1 MNFRQ
6 LALNNVK
13 GNWRNYKAFLISSC
27 LSIVVFFMYASFIY
41 HPDVVSG
48 NISMK
53 TMVTKGLESM
63 NYIVVI
69 FSALFILYANSTFLR
84 ARKKEFGL
92 LTLIGGTKSQLGR
105 MIILEQMMLGSIA
118 IVVGIGIGML
128 CSKLFFQALSVLLK
142 IDKTLPLVWN
152 GKAVLITAGIYF
164 ILFLILSLFSVWTV
178 GRLQIIDLLREA
190 RKQKVEPFAFT
201 WLCVVGIGCI
211 IAAYVLC
218 FQVTIM
224 NFMMYFLPIVGLTI
238 GGTYLLFTQGSTVI
252 LKALQKRKQSFYTYP
267 NMFVLS
273 NLIYK
278 MKDNARFLFVISI
291 ITAVVS
297 SAVGTLYVY
306 YENMSAKT
314 VDITPHAISYEEK
327 GVNTHNII
335 NEDTVQEIVKK
346 HGFEDAR
353 ELNFVKIPAT
363 QKVTFFN
370 SEHEVPTAIISEKVY
385 NAEVRKQKREEIS
398 EVHNAPGSATMIMSD
413 MTNDLVKID
422 RTKPYEVT
430 MNGQKQFVQLNEPTS
445 YSVFNDDNYL
455 IVNDQDFEKYAKLVP
470 DEEKTKY
477 YGYYIEDWKSTE
489 ELVLDLKKEIA
500 PEKQGELKSSV
511 LAYKNIREAGAIT
524 MFIGFFVAV
533 LFFFFACS
541 MTYFKWFND
550 KEQDRIQFKSLKR
563 IGMTDKEIRKIAIRQ
578 MGVIFF
584 IPILIGAI
592 HSGFALHTLGK
603 MLYIDLWKSGAIVI
617 GAYILASAIYFM
629 IAQRGY
635 LKHVKS

>member
-1 MNFRQ
+1 
-6 LALNNVK
+6 
-13 GNWRNYKAFLISSC
+13 
-27 LSIVVFFMYASFIY
+27 MYASFIY
-41 HPDVVSG
+41 HPDVVGG
-48 NISMK
+48 NISMRE
-53 TMVTKGLESM
+53 MISKGLESM

-105 MIILEQMMLGSIA
+105 MIILEQLMLGSIA
-118 IVVGIGIGML
+118 IVVGIGLGML
-128 CSKLFFQALSVLLK
+128 CSKLFFQALSVILK

-152 GKAVLITAGIYF
+152 SKAVLITAGVYF

-211 IAAYVLC
+211 IVAYVLS
-218 FQVTIM
+218 FQVTFM
-224 NFMMYFLPIVGLTI
+224 NFIILFLPIVGLTI
-238 GGTYLLFTQGSTVI
+238 GGTYLLFTQGSTVV
-252 LKALQKRKQSFYTYP
+252 LKALQKRKKSFYTYP

-297 SAVGTLYVY
+297 SAVGTLYVFF
-306 YENMSAKT
+306 EDMSYKAVT
-314 VDITPHAISYEEK
+314 STPHAISYEEK
-327 GVNTHNII
+327 GIHTHNVIKEGKTKELI
-335 NEDTVQEIVKK
+335 KK
-346 HGFEDAR
+346 HGFEEAR
-353 ELNFVKIPAT
+353 EVTYVKLPGT
-363 QKVTFFN
+363 QKITMFN
-370 SEHEVPTAIISEKVY
+370 SEHEMPMAIVSEKEY
-385 NAEVRKQKREEIS
+385 NAEVRKQKREQVR
-398 EVHNAPGSATMIMSD
+398 EVHNAPGSATMVITD
-413 MTNDLVKID
+413 MANDMMKID
-422 RTKPYEVT
+422 RTKPHEIKI
-430 MNGQKQFVQLNEPTS
+430 NGQTQSVQLNKPTS
-445 YSVFNDDNYL
+445 FSVFNDSEYL
-455 IVNDQDFEKYAKLVP
+455 IVNDQDFETYAKLVP

-489 ELVLDLKKEIA
+489 DLVLDLKKEIV
-500 PEKQGELKSSV
+500 PDKQGELNNSV
-511 LAYKNIREAGAIT
+511 LVYKNIRESGAIT

-584 IPILIGAI
+584 IPIVIGAI

-603 MLYIDLWKSGAIVI
+603 MLYLDLWKSGAIVI
-617 GAYILASAIYFM
+617 GSYIVASAIYFI

>member
-48 NISMK
+48 NISMRE
-53 TMVTKGLESM
+53 MISKGLESM

-105 MIILEQMMLGSIA
+105 MIILEQLMLGSIA
-118 IVVGIGIGML
+118 IVVGIGLGML
-128 CSKLFFQALSVLLK
+128 CSKLFFQALSVILK

-152 GKAVLITAGIYF
+152 SKAVLITAGVYL

-211 IAAYVLC
+211 IVAYVLS
-218 FQVTIM
+218 FQVTFM
-224 NFMMYFLPIVGLTI
+224 NFVILFLPIVGLTI
-238 GGTYLLFTQGSTVI
+238 GGTYLLFTQGSTVV
-252 LKALQKRKQSFYTYP
+252 LKALQKRKKSFYTYP
-267 NMFVLS
+267 NMFVFS

-297 SAVGTLYVY
+297 SAVGTLYVFF
-306 YENMSAKT
+306 EDMSYKAVT
-314 VDITPHAISYEEK
+314 STPHAISYEEK
-327 GVNTHNII
+327 GIHKHNVIKEGKTKELI
-335 NEDTVQEIVKK
+335 KK
-346 HGFEDAR
+346 HGFEEAR
-353 ELNFVKIPAT
+353 EVTYVKLPGT
-363 QKVTFFN
+363 QKITMFN
-370 SEHEVPTAIISEKVY
+370 SEHEMPMAIVSEKEY
-385 NAEVRKQKREEIS
+385 NAEVRKQKREQVR
-398 EVHNAPGSATMIMSD
+398 EVHNAPGSATMVIMD
-413 MTNDLVKID
+413 MANDMMKID
-422 RTKPYEVT
+422 RTKPYEIKI
-430 MNGQKQFVQLNEPTS
+430 NGQKQSVQLNEPTS
-445 YSVFNDDNYL
+445 FSVFNDSEYL

-489 ELVLDLKKEIA
+489 DLVLDLKKEIA
-500 PEKQGELKSSV
+500 PDKQEELNNSV
-511 LAYKNIREAGAIT
+511 LAYKNIRESGAIT

-617 GAYILASAIYFM
+617 GTYVIASAIYFM

-635 LKHVKS
+635 LKHVQS

>member
-48 NISMK
+48 NISMRK
-53 TMVTKGLESM
+53 MITKGLESM

-105 MIILEQMMLGSIA
+105 MIILEQLMLGSIA
-118 IVVGIGIGML
+118 IVIGIGLGML
-128 CSKLFFQALSVLLK
+128 CSKLFFQALSVILK

-152 GKAVLITAGIYF
+152 SKAVLITAGVYF

-211 IAAYVLC
+211 IVAYVLS
-218 FQVTIM
+218 FQVTFM
-224 NFMMYFLPIVGLTI
+224 NFIILFLPIVGLTI
-238 GGTYLLFTQGSTVI
+238 GGTYLLFTQGSTVV
-252 LKALQKRKQSFYTYP
+252 LKALQKQKKSFYTYP

-297 SAVGTLYVY
+297 SAVGTLYVFF
-306 YENMSAKT
+306 EDMSYKAAT
-314 VDITPHAISYEEK
+314 STPHAISYEEK
-327 GVNTHNII
+327 GIHTHNVIKEGKAKELI
-335 NEDTVQEIVKK
+335 KK
-346 HGFEDAR
+346 HGFEEAR
-353 ELNFVKIPAT
+353 EVTYVKLPGT
-363 QKVTFFN
+363 QKITMFN
-370 SEHEVPTAIISEKVY
+370 SEHEMPMAIVSEKEY
-385 NAEVRKQKREEIS
+385 NAEVRKQKREQVR
-398 EVHNAPGSATMIMSD
+398 EVHNAPGSATMVITD
-413 MTNDLVKID
+413 MANDMMKID
-422 RTKPYEVT
+422 RSKPHEIKI
-430 MNGQKQFVQLNEPTS
+430 NGQKQSVQLNDPTS
-445 YSVFNDDNYL
+445 FSVFNDSEYL

-489 ELVLDLKKEIA
+489 DLVLDLKKEIA
-500 PEKQGELKSSV
+500 PDKQGELNNSV
-511 LAYKNIREAGAIT
+511 LAYKNIRESGAIT

-584 IPILIGAI
+584 IPILIGSI
-592 HSGFALHTLGK
+592 HSGVALHTLGK
-603 MLYIDLWKSGAIVI
+603 MLYIDLWKSGALVI

>member
-48 NISMK
+48 NISMRD
-53 TMVTKGLESM
+53 MISKGLESM

-105 MIILEQMMLGSIA
+105 MIILEQLMLGSIA
-118 IVVGIGIGML
+118 IVVGIGLGML
-128 CSKLFFQALSVLLK
+128 CSKLFFQALSVILK

-152 GKAVLITAGIYF
+152 SKAVLITAGVYF

-201 WLCVVGIGCI
+201 WLCVAGIGCI
-211 IAAYVLC
+211 IVAYVLS
-218 FQVTIM
+218 FQVTFM
-224 NFMMYFLPIVGLTI
+224 NFIILFLPIVGLTI
-238 GGTYLLFTQGSTVI
+238 GGTYLLFTQGSTVV
-252 LKALQKRKQSFYTYP
+252 LKALQKRKKSFYTYP

-297 SAVGTLYVY
+297 SAVGTLYVFF
-306 YENMSAKT
+306 EDMSYKAVT
-314 VDITPHAISYEEK
+314 STPHAISYEEK
-327 GVNTHNII
+327 GIHTHNVIKEGKTKELI
-335 NEDTVQEIVKK
+335 KK
-346 HGFEDAR
+346 HGFENAR
-353 ELNFVKIPAT
+353 EVTYVKLPGT
-363 QKVTFFN
+363 QKITMFN
-370 SEHEVPTAIISEKVY
+370 SEHEVPMAIVSEKEY
-385 NAEVRKQKREEIS
+385 NAEVRKQKREQVR
-398 EVHNAPGSATMIMSD
+398 EVHNAPGSATMVIMD
-413 MTNDLVKID
+413 MVNDMMKID
-422 RTKPYEVT
+422 LAKPYEFKI
-430 MNGQKQFVQLNEPTS
+430 NGQTQSVQLNKPTS
-445 YSVFNDDNYL
+445 FSVFNDSEYL

-489 ELVLDLKKEIA
+489 DLVLDLKKEIA
-500 PEKQGELKSSV
+500 PDKQAELNNSV
-511 LAYKNIREAGAIT
+511 LTYKNIRESGAIT

-563 IGMTDKEIRKIAIRQ
+563 IGMTDKEVRKIAIRQ

-617 GAYILASAIYFM
+617 GAYIVASAIYFM

-635 LKHVKS
+635 LKHVQS

>member
-41 HPDVVSG
+41 HPDVVGG
-48 NISMK
+48 NISMRK
-53 TMVTKGLESM
+53 MISKGLESM

-105 MIILEQMMLGSIA
+105 MIILEQLMLGSIA
-118 IVVGIGIGML
+118 IVVGIGLGML
-128 CSKLFFQALSVLLK
+128 CSKLFFQALSVILK

-152 GKAVLITAGIYF
+152 SKAVLITAGVYF
-164 ILFLILSLFSVWTV
+164 ILFLILSFFSVWTV
-178 GRLQIIDLLREA
+178 GRLQIIDLLRGA

-211 IAAYVLC
+211 IVSYVLS
-218 FQVTIM
+218 FQVTFM
-224 NFMMYFLPIVGLTI
+224 NFIILFLPIVGLTI
-238 GGTYLLFTQGSTVI
+238 GGTYLLFTQGSTVV
-252 LKALQKRKQSFYTYP
+252 LKALQKRKKSFYTYP

-297 SAVGTLYVY
+297 SAVGTLYVFF
-306 YENMSAKT
+306 EDMSYKT
-314 VDITPHAISYEEK
+314 VTSTPHAISYEEK
-327 GVNTHNII
+327 GIHTHNVIKEGKTKELI
-335 NEDTVQEIVKK
+335 KK
-346 HGFEDAR
+346 HGFEEAR
-353 ELNFVKIPAT
+353 EVTYVKLPGT
-363 QKVTFFN
+363 QKITMFN
-370 SEHEVPTAIISEKVY
+370 SEHEMPMAIVSEKEY
-385 NAEVRKQKREEIS
+385 NAEVRKQKREQVR
-398 EVHNAPGSATMIMSD
+398 EVHNAPGSATMVIMD
-413 MTNDLVKID
+413 MANDMMKID
-422 RTKPYEVT
+422 RTKPYEIKI
-430 MNGQKQFVQLNEPTS
+430 NGQTQSVQLNEPTS
-445 YSVFNDDNYL
+445 FSVFNDSEYL
-455 IVNDQDFEKYAKLVP
+455 IVNEQDFEKYAKLVP

-489 ELVLDLKKEIA
+489 DLVLDLKKEVA
-500 PEKQGELKSSV
+500 PDKQEELNNSV
-511 LAYKNIREAGAIT
+511 FAYKNIRESGAIT

-563 IGMTDKEIRKIAIRQ
+563 IGMTDKEIRKIALRQ

-617 GAYILASAIYFM
+617 GTYFVASAIYFM

-635 LKHVKS
+635 LKHVQS

>member
-27 LSIVVFFMYASFIY
+27 LSILVFFMYASFIY
-41 HPDVVSG
+41 HPDVVGG

-63 NYIVVI
+63 NYIIVI

-92 LTLIGGTKSQLGR
+92 LTLIGGTKAQLGR
-105 MIILEQMMLGSIA
+105 MLILEQMILGVIA
-118 IVVGIGIGML
+118 IVVGIALGML
-128 CSKLFFQALSVLLK
+128 CSKLFFQALSVLLG

-152 GKAVLITAGIYF
+152 GKAVLITASVYF
-164 ILFLILSLFSVWTV
+164 VLFFILSLFGLWAV

-201 WLCVVGIGCI
+201 WLCVVGILCI
-211 IAAYVLC
+211 IVAYVLC
-218 FQVTIM
+218 FQVTLM
-224 NFMMYFLPIVGLTI
+224 NFIMLFLPIVGLTI
-238 GGTYLLFTQGSTVI
+238 GGTYLLFTQGSTVV
-252 LKALQKRKQSFYTYP
+252 LKVLQKRKKSFYTYP

-297 SAVGTLYVY
+297 SAVGTLYVFF
-306 YENMSAKT
+306 EDMSYKT
-314 VDITPHAISYEEK
+314 VASTPHAISYEEK

-335 NEDTVQEIVKK
+335 SEEKMQELLKN

-353 ELNFVKIPAT
+353 KVTYVKLPAT
-363 QKVTFFN
+363 QKIERLN
-370 SEHEVPTAIISEKVY
+370 GNHEMPLGIISEKEY
-385 NAEVRKQKREEIS
+385 NAEAHKQKKE
-398 EVHNAPGSATMIMSD
+398 EVHNAPGSATMVLID
-413 MTNDLVKID
+413 MMNDFVKLD
-422 RTKPYEVT
+422 RTKPFEFT
-430 MNGQKQFVQLNEPTS
+430 LNGQKQSIKLNDS
-445 YSVFNDDNYL
+445 ISQSVFNDEGYL
-455 IVNDQDFEKYAKLVP
+455 IVNDQDFVKYAKVVS

-477 YGYYIEDWKSTE
+477 YGYYIEDWKGTE
-489 ELVLDLKKEIA
+489 NLVVDLKKEIA
-500 PEKQGELKSSV
+500 QEQQQNFHNSV
-511 LAYKNIREAGAIT
+511 LTYKAIKEQGAIT

-563 IGMTDKEIRKIAIRQ
+563 IGMTDKEIHKIAIRQ

-584 IPILIGAI
+584 IPILIGTL

-603 MLYIDLWKSGAIVI
+603 MLYLDLWKSGAIVI
-617 GAYILASAIYFM
+617 GAYIIASAIYFM

>member
-48 NISMK
+48 NISMRD
-53 TMVTKGLESM
+53 MISKGLESM

-105 MIILEQMMLGSIA
+105 MIILEQLMLGSIA
-118 IVVGIGIGML
+118 IIVGIGLGML
-128 CSKLFFQALSVLLK
+128 CSKLFFQALSVILK

-152 GKAVLITAGIYF
+152 GKAVLITAGVYF

-201 WLCVVGIGCI
+201 WLCVAGIGCI
-211 IAAYVLC
+211 IVAYVLS
-218 FQVTIM
+218 FQVTFM
-224 NFMMYFLPIVGLTI
+224 NFIMLFLPIVGLTI
-238 GGTYLLFTQGSTVI
+238 GGTYLLFTQGSTVV
-252 LKALQKRKQSFYTYP
+252 LKALQKRKKSFYTYP

-297 SAVGTLYVY
+297 SAVGTLYVFF
-306 YENMSAKT
+306 EDMSYKAAT
-314 VDITPHAISYEEK
+314 STPHAISYEEK
-327 GVNTHNII
+327 GIHTHNVIKEGKTKELI
-335 NEDTVQEIVKK
+335 KK
-346 HGFEDAR
+346 HGFEEAR
-353 ELNFVKIPAT
+353 EVTYVKLPGT
-363 QKVTFFN
+363 QKITMFN
-370 SEHEVPTAIISEKVY
+370 SEHEVPMAIVSEKEY
-385 NAEVRKQKREEIS
+385 NVEVRKQKREQVR
-398 EVHNAPGSATMIMSD
+398 EVHNEPGSATMVIMD
-413 MTNDLVKID
+413 MANDMMKID
-422 RTKPYEVT
+422 RTKPYEIKI
-430 MNGQKQFVQLNEPTS
+430 NGQKQSVQLNEPTS
-445 YSVFNDDNYL
+445 FSVFNDSEYL
-455 IVNDQDFEKYAKLVP
+455 IVNDQDFEKYARLVP

-489 ELVLDLKKEIA
+489 DLVLDLKKEIA
-500 PEKQGELKSSV
+500 PDKQEELHNSV
-511 LAYKNIREAGAIT
+511 LAYKNIRESGAIT

-584 IPILIGAI
+584 IPIVIGAI

-603 MLYIDLWKSGAIVI
+603 MLYMDLWKSGAIVI
-617 GAYILASAIYFM
+617 GTYVIASAIYFM

-635 LKHVKS
+635 LKHVQS

>member
-13 GNWRNYKAFLISSC
+13 GNLRNYKAFLISSC

-48 NISMK
+48 NISMRE
-53 TMVTKGLESM
+53 MISKGLESM

-105 MIILEQMMLGSIA
+105 MIILEQLMLGSIA
-118 IVVGIGIGML
+118 IVVGIGLGML
-128 CSKLFFQALSVLLK
+128 CSKLFFQALSVILK

-152 GKAVLITAGIYF
+152 SKAILITAGVYF

-201 WLCVVGIGCI
+201 SLCVVGIGCI
-211 IAAYVLC
+211 IVAYVLS
-218 FQVTIM
+218 FQVTFM
-224 NFMMYFLPIVGLTI
+224 NFIILFLPIVGLTI
-238 GGTYLLFTQGSTVI
+238 GGTYLLFTQGSTVV
-252 LKALQKRKQSFYTYP
+252 LKALQKRKRSFYTYP

-297 SAVGTLYVY
+297 SAVGTLYVFF
-306 YENMSAKT
+306 EDMSYKAVT
-314 VDITPHAISYEEK
+314 STPHAISYEEK
-327 GVNTHNII
+327 GIHTHNVIKEGKTKELI
-335 NEDTVQEIVKK
+335 KK

-353 ELNFVKIPAT
+353 EVTYIKLPGSQKIT
-363 QKVTFFN
+363 MFN
-370 SEHEVPTAIISEKVY
+370 GEHEVPMAIVSEKEY
-385 NAEVRKQKREEIS
+385 NAEVRKQKREQVR
-398 EVHNAPGSATMIMSD
+398 EVYNAPGSATMVIMD
-413 MTNDLVKID
+413 MAKDMMKVDLS
-422 RTKPYEVT
+422 KPYEFKI
-430 MNGQKQFVQLNEPTS
+430 NGQMQSVQLNEPTPF
-445 YSVFNDDNYL
+445 SVFNDSEYL

-489 ELVLDLKKEIA
+489 DLVLDLKKEVA
-500 PEKQGELKSSV
+500 SDKQEELNNSV
-511 LAYKNIREAGAIT
+511 LAYKDIRESGAIT

-617 GAYILASAIYFM
+617 GAYIVASAIYFM

-635 LKHVKS
+635 LKHVQS

>member
-48 NISMK
+48 NISMRG
-53 TMVTKGLESM
+53 MISKGLESM

-105 MIILEQMMLGSIA
+105 MIILEQLMLGSIA
-118 IVVGIGIGML
+118 IVVGIGLGML
-128 CSKLFFQALSVLLK
+128 CSKLFFQALSVILK

-152 GKAVLITAGIYF
+152 SKAILITAGIYF

-201 WLCVVGIGCI
+201 SLCVVGIGCI
-211 IAAYVLC
+211 IVAYVLS
-218 FQVTIM
+218 FQVTFM
-224 NFMMYFLPIVGLTI
+224 NFIILFLPIVGLTI
-238 GGTYLLFTQGSTVI
+238 GGTYLLFTQGSTVV
-252 LKALQKRKQSFYTYP
+252 LKALQKRKRSFYTYP

-297 SAVGTLYVY
+297 SAVGTLYVFF
-306 YENMSAKT
+306 EDMSYKAVT
-314 VDITPHAISYEEK
+314 STPHAISYEEK
-327 GVNTHNII
+327 GINTHNVIKEGKAKELI
-335 NEDTVQEIVKK
+335 KK
-346 HGFEDAR
+346 HGFEEAR
-353 ELNFVKIPAT
+353 EVMYVKLPGT
-363 QKVTFFN
+363 QKITMFN
-370 SEHEVPTAIISEKVY
+370 SEHEVPMAIVSEKEY
-385 NAEVRKQKREEIS
+385 NAEVRKQKREQVR
-398 EVHNAPGSATMIMSD
+398 EVHNAPGSATMVIMD
-413 MTNDLVKID
+413 MANDMMKID
-422 RTKPYEVT
+422 RTKPYEIKI
-430 MNGQKQFVQLNEPTS
+430 NGQTQSVQLNEPTPF
-445 YSVFNDDNYL
+445 SVFNDSEYL

-489 ELVLDLKKEIA
+489 DLVLDLKKEVA
-500 PEKQGELKSSV
+500 PDKQEELNNSV
-511 LAYKNIREAGAIT
+511 LAYKDIRESGAIT

-550 KEQDRIQFKSLKR
+550 KEQDRIQSKSLKR

-617 GAYILASAIYFM
+617 GAYIVASAIYFM

-635 LKHVKS
+635 LKHVQS

>member
-48 NISMK
+48 NISMRE
-53 TMVTKGLESM
+53 MISKGLESM

-105 MIILEQMMLGSIA
+105 MIILEQLMLGSIA
-118 IVVGIGIGML
+118 IVVGIGLGML
-128 CSKLFFQALSVLLK
+128 CSKLFFQALSVILK

-152 GKAVLITAGIYF
+152 SKAILITAGVYF

-201 WLCVVGIGCI
+201 SLCVVGIGCI
-211 IAAYVLC
+211 IVAYVLS
-218 FQVTIM
+218 FQVTFM
-224 NFMMYFLPIVGLTI
+224 NFIILFLPIVGLTI
-238 GGTYLLFTQGSTVI
+238 GGTYLLFTQGSTVV
-252 LKALQKRKQSFYTYP
+252 LKALQKRKKSFYTYP

-297 SAVGTLYVY
+297 SAVGTLYVFF
-306 YENMSAKT
+306 EDMSYKAAT
-314 VDITPHAISYEEK
+314 STPHAISYEEK
-327 GVNTHNII
+327 GINTHNVIKEGKTKELI
-335 NEDTVQEIVKK
+335 KK

-353 ELNFVKIPAT
+353 EVTYVKLPGS
-363 QKVTFFN
+363 QKITMFN
-370 SEHEVPTAIISEKVY
+370 GEHEVPMAIVSEKEY
-385 NAEVRKQKREEIS
+385 NAEVRKQKREQVR
-398 EVHNAPGSATMIMSD
+398 EVHNAPGSATMVIMDIAND
-413 MTNDLVKID
+413 MMKID
-422 RTKPYEVT
+422 RSKPYEFK
-430 MNGQKQFVQLNEPTS
+430 MNGQTQSVQLNEPTPF
-445 YSVFNDDNYL
+445 SVFNDSEYL
-455 IVNDQDFEKYAKLVP
+455 IVNDQDFEKYAKLVQ

-477 YGYYIEDWKSTE
+477 YGYYIKDWKSTE
-489 ELVLDLKKEIA
+489 DLVLDLKNEIA
-500 PEKQGELKSSV
+500 PDKQMELNNSV
-511 LAYKNIREAGAIT
+511 LAYKDIRESGAIT

-617 GAYILASAIYFM
+617 GTYVVASAIYFM

-635 LKHVKS
+635 LKHVQS

>member
-48 NISMK
+48 NISMRE
-53 TMVTKGLESM
+53 MISKGLESM

-105 MIILEQMMLGSIA
+105 MIILEQLMLGSIA
-118 IVVGIGIGML
+118 IVVGIGLGML
-128 CSKLFFQALSVLLK
+128 CSKLFFQALSVILK

-152 GKAVLITAGIYF
+152 SKAILITAGVYF

-201 WLCVVGIGCI
+201 SLCVVGIGCI
-211 IAAYVLC
+211 IVAYVLS
-218 FQVTIM
+218 FQVTFM
-224 NFMMYFLPIVGLTI
+224 NFIILFLPIVGLTI
-238 GGTYLLFTQGSTVI
+238 GGTYLLFTQGSTVV
-252 LKALQKRKQSFYTYP
+252 LKALQKRKKSFYTYP

-297 SAVGTLYVY
+297 SAVGTLYVFF
-306 YENMSAKT
+306 EDMSYKAVT
-314 VDITPHAISYEEK
+314 STPHAISYEEK
-327 GVNTHNII
+327 GIHTHNVIKEGKTKELI
-335 NEDTVQEIVKK
+335 KK
-346 HGFEDAR
+346 HGFEEAR
-353 ELNFVKIPAT
+353 EVTYVKLPGT
-363 QKVTFFN
+363 QKITMFN
-370 SEHEVPTAIISEKVY
+370 DEHEVPMAIVSEKEY
-385 NAEVRKQKREEIS
+385 NAEVRKQKREQVR
-398 EVHNAPGSATMIMSD
+398 EVHNAPGSATMVIMD
-413 MTNDLVKID
+413 MAKDMMKID
-422 RTKPYEVT
+422 LAKPYEFKI
-430 MNGQKQFVQLNEPTS
+430 NGQTQSVQLNEPTPF
-445 YSVFNDDNYL
+445 SVFNDSEYL

-489 ELVLDLKKEIA
+489 DLVLDLKKEVA
-500 PEKQGELKSSV
+500 PDKQEELNNSV
-511 LAYKNIREAGAIT
+511 LAYKDIRESGAIT

-617 GAYILASAIYFM
+617 GAYIVASAIYFM

-635 LKHVKS
+635 LKHVQS

>member
-48 NISMK
+48 NISMRD
-53 TMVTKGLESM
+53 MISKGLESM

-105 MIILEQMMLGSIA
+105 MIILEQLMLGSIA
-118 IVVGIGIGML
+118 IVVGIGLGML
-128 CSKLFFQALSVLLK
+128 CSKLFFQALSVILK

-152 GKAVLITAGIYF
+152 SKAILITAGVYF

-201 WLCVVGIGCI
+201 SLCVVGIGCI
-211 IAAYVLC
+211 IVAYVLS
-218 FQVTIM
+218 FQVTFM
-224 NFMMYFLPIVGLTI
+224 NFIILFLPIVGLTI
-238 GGTYLLFTQGSTVI
+238 GGTYLLFTQGSTVV
-252 LKALQKRKQSFYTYP
+252 LKALQKRKRSFYTYP

-297 SAVGTLYVY
+297 SAVGTLYVFF
-306 YENMSAKT
+306 EDMSYKAVT
-314 VDITPHAISYEEK
+314 STPHAISYEEK
-327 GVNTHNII
+327 GIHTHNVIKEGKTKELI
-335 NEDTVQEIVKK
+335 KK
-346 HGFEDAR
+346 HGFEEAR
-353 ELNFVKIPAT
+353 EVTYVKLPGT
-363 QKVTFFN
+363 QKITMFN
-370 SEHEVPTAIISEKVY
+370 SEHEVPLAIVSEKEY
-385 NAEVRKQKREEIS
+385 NAEARKQKREQVR
-398 EVHNAPGSATMIMSD
+398 EVHNAPGSATMVIMD
-413 MTNDLVKID
+413 MAKDMMKVDLA
-422 RTKPYEVT
+422 KPYEFKI
-430 MNGQKQFVQLNEPTS
+430 NGQTQSVQLNEPTPF
-445 YSVFNDDNYL
+445 SVFNDSEYL

-489 ELVLDLKKEIA
+489 DLVLDLKKEVA
-500 PEKQGELKSSV
+500 PDKQEELNNSV
-511 LAYKNIREAGAIT
+511 LAYKNIRESGAIT

-584 IPILIGAI
+584 IPILIGTI

-603 MLYIDLWKSGAIVI
+603 MLYIDLWKSGSIVI

>member
-48 NISMK
+48 NISMRE
-53 TMVTKGLESM
+53 MISKGLESM

-105 MIILEQMMLGSIA
+105 MIILEQLMLGSIA
-118 IVVGIGIGML
+118 IVVGIGLGML
-128 CSKLFFQALSVLLK
+128 CSKLFFQALSVILK

-152 GKAVLITAGIYF
+152 SKAVLITAGVYF

-201 WLCVVGIGCI
+201 SLCVAGIGCI
-211 IAAYVLC
+211 IAAYVLS
-218 FQVTIM
+218 FQVTFM
-224 NFMMYFLPIVGLTI
+224 NFIMLFLPIVGLTI
-238 GGTYLLFTQGSTVI
+238 GGTYLLFTQGSTVV
-252 LKALQKRKQSFYTYP
+252 LKALQKRKKSFYTYP

-297 SAVGTLYVY
+297 SAVGTLYVFF
-306 YENMSAKT
+306 EDMSYKT
-314 VDITPHAISYEEK
+314 VTSTPHAISYEEK
-327 GVNTHNII
+327 GINTHNVIKEGKTKELI
-335 NEDTVQEIVKK
+335 KK
-346 HGFEDAR
+346 HGFEEAR
-353 ELNFVKIPAT
+353 EVTYVKLPAT
-363 QKVTFFN
+363 QKVTMFN
-370 SEHEVPTAIISEKVY
+370 GEHEMPLGIISEKEY
-385 NAEVRKQKREEIS
+385 NKEARKQNVP
-398 EVHNAPGSATMIMSD
+398 EVQNKPGSATMVVID
-413 MTNDLVKID
+413 MMNDIVKPD
-422 RTKPYEVT
+422 LTKPFEFT
-430 MNGQKQFVQLNEPTS
+430 LNGQKQYIKLNDPVS
-445 YSVFNDDNYL
+445 KSVFNDDSYL
-455 IVNDQDFEKYAKLVP
+455 IVNDEDFVKYSQLTA

-477 YGYYIEDWKSTE
+477 YGYYIGDWKETE
-489 ELVLDLKKEIA
+489 NLVLDLKKEIVQ
-500 PEKQGELKSSV
+500 EHQQNFHNSILT
-511 LAYKNIREAGAIT
+511 YKAIKEQGAIT

-563 IGMTDKEIRKIAIRQ
+563 IGMTEKEIRKIAIRQ

-584 IPILIGAI
+584 IPIVIGAI

-617 GAYILASAIYFM
+617 GAYIVASAIYFM

>member
-48 NISMK
+48 NISMRD
-53 TMVTKGLESM
+53 MISKGLESM

-105 MIILEQMMLGSIA
+105 MIILEQLMLGSIA
-118 IVVGIGIGML
+118 IVVGIGLGML
-128 CSKLFFQALSVLLK
+128 CSKLFFQALSVILK

-152 GKAVLITAGIYF
+152 SKAILITAGVYF

-201 WLCVVGIGCI
+201 SLCVVGIGCI
-211 IAAYVLC
+211 IVAYVLS
-218 FQVTIM
+218 FQVTFM
-224 NFMMYFLPIVGLTI
+224 NFIILFLPIVGLTI
-238 GGTYLLFTQGSTVI
+238 GGTYLLFTQGSTVV
-252 LKALQKRKQSFYTYP
+252 LKALQKRKRSFYTYP

-297 SAVGTLYVY
+297 SAVGTLYVFF
-306 YENMSAKT
+306 EDMSYKAVT
-314 VDITPHAISYEEK
+314 STPHAISYEEK
-327 GVNTHNII
+327 GIHTHNVIKEGKTKELI
-335 NEDTVQEIVKK
+335 KK
-346 HGFEDAR
+346 HGFEEAR
-353 ELNFVKIPAT
+353 EVTYVKLPGT
-363 QKVTFFN
+363 QKITMFN
-370 SEHEVPTAIISEKVY
+370 SEHEVPMAIVSEKEY
-385 NAEVRKQKREEIS
+385 NAEARKQKREQVR
-398 EVHNAPGSATMIMSD
+398 EVHNAPGSATMVIMD
-413 MTNDLVKID
+413 MAKDMMKVDLA
-422 RTKPYEVT
+422 KPYEFKI
-430 MNGQKQFVQLNEPTS
+430 NGQTQSVQLNEPTPF
-445 YSVFNDDNYL
+445 SVFNDSEYL

-489 ELVLDLKKEIA
+489 DLVLDLKKEVA
-500 PEKQGELKSSV
+500 PDKQEELNNSV
-511 LAYKNIREAGAIT
+511 LAYKNIRESGAIT

-563 IGMTDKEIRKIAIRQ
+563 IGMTDKAIRKIAIRQ

-584 IPILIGAI
+584 IPILIGTI

>member
-1 MNFRQ
+1 
-6 LALNNVK
+6 
-13 GNWRNYKAFLISSC
+13 
-27 LSIVVFFMYASFIY
+27 
-41 HPDVVSG
+41 
-48 NISMK
+48 
-53 TMVTKGLESM
+53 
-63 NYIVVI
+63 
-69 FSALFILYANSTFLR
+69 
-84 ARKKEFGL
+84 
-92 LTLIGGTKSQLGR
+92 
-105 MIILEQMMLGSIA
+105 MIILEQLMLGSIA
-118 IVVGIGIGML
+118 IVVGIGLGML
-128 CSKLFFQALSVLLK
+128 CSKLFFQALSVILK

-152 GKAVLITAGIYF
+152 SKAILITAGIYF

-201 WLCVVGIGCI
+201 SLCVVGIGCI
-211 IAAYVLC
+211 IVAYVLS
-218 FQVTIM
+218 FQVTFM
-224 NFMMYFLPIVGLTI
+224 NFIILFLPIVGLTI
-238 GGTYLLFTQGSTVI
+238 GGTYLLFTQGSTVV
-252 LKALQKRKQSFYTYP
+252 LKALQKRKRSFYTYP

-297 SAVGTLYVY
+297 SAVGTLYVFF
-306 YENMSAKT
+306 EDMSYKAVT
-314 VDITPHAISYEEK
+314 STPHAISYEEK
-327 GVNTHNII
+327 GINTHNVIKEGKAKELI
-335 NEDTVQEIVKK
+335 KK
-346 HGFEDAR
+346 HGFEEAR
-353 ELNFVKIPAT
+353 EVMYVKLPGT
-363 QKVTFFN
+363 QKITMFN
-370 SEHEVPTAIISEKVY
+370 SEHEVPMAIVSEKEY
-385 NAEVRKQKREEIS
+385 NAEVRKQKREQVR
-398 EVHNAPGSATMIMSD
+398 EVHNAPGSATMVVMD
-413 MTNDLVKID
+413 MANDMMKID
-422 RTKPYEVT
+422 RTKPYEIKI
-430 MNGQKQFVQLNEPTS
+430 NGQTQSVQLNEPTPF
-445 YSVFNDDNYL
+445 SVFNDSEYL

-489 ELVLDLKKEIA
+489 DLVLDLKKEIV
-500 PEKQGELKSSV
+500 PDKQGELNNSV
-511 LAYKNIREAGAIT
+511 LAYKNIRESGAIT

-617 GAYILASAIYFM
+617 GAYIVASAIYFM

-635 LKHVKS
+635 LKHVQS

>member
-1 MNFRQ
+1 
-6 LALNNVK
+6 
-13 GNWRNYKAFLISSC
+13 
-27 LSIVVFFMYASFIY
+27 
-41 HPDVVSG
+41 
-48 NISMK
+48 
-53 TMVTKGLESM
+53 
-63 NYIVVI
+63 
-69 FSALFILYANSTFLR
+69 
-84 ARKKEFGL
+84 
-92 LTLIGGTKSQLGR
+92 
-105 MIILEQMMLGSIA
+105 MIILEQLMLGSIA

-128 CSKLFFQALSVLLK
+128 CSKLFFQALSVLLE

-201 WLCVVGIGCI
+201 WLGVAGIGCI
-211 IAAYVLC
+211 IAAYILC

-224 NFMMYFLPIVGLTI
+224 NFIMYFLPIVGLTI
-238 GGTYLLFTQGSTVI
+238 GGTYLLFTQGSTVV

-306 YENMSAKT
+306 FENMSAKT
-314 VDITPHAISYEEK
+314 VDLTPHAISYEEK
-327 GVNTHNII
+327 GINTHTII
-335 NEDTVQEIVKK
+335 NEEKVQGLLKK
-346 HGFEDAR
+346 NGFEDAR
-353 ELNFVKIPAT
+353 KITYVKLPAT
-363 QKVTFFN
+363 QKITFFN
-370 SEHEVPTAIISEKVY
+370 SEHEVPTAIVSEKEY
-385 NAEVRKQKREEIS
+385 NAEVRKQKREEVR

-422 RTKPYEVT
+422 RTKPYEIT
-430 MNGQKQFVQLNEPTS
+430 INGQKQPVRLNEPTS
-445 YSVFNDDNYL
+445 YSVFNDDEYL
-455 IVNDQDFEKYAKLVP
+455 IVNDLDFEKYAKIVP
-470 DEEKTKY
+470 DGEKTKY

-489 ELVLDLKKEIA
+489 NLVLDLKKEIA
-500 PEKQGELKSSV
+500 PEKQGELKNSV
-511 LAYKNIREAGAIT
+511 FAYKDIRESGAIT

-584 IPILIGAI
+584 IPILIGTI

>member
-41 HPDVVSG
+41 HPDIVSG

-53 TMVTKGLESM
+53 MMITKGLESM

-92 LTLIGGTKSQLGR
+92 LTLIGGTKAQLGR
-105 MIILEQMMLGSIA
+105 MIMLEQMILGGIA
-118 IVVGIGIGML
+118 IVVGIGLGML
-128 CSKLFFQALSVLLK
+128 CSKLFFQALSVLLG

-152 GKAVLITAGIYF
+152 GKAVLITTSVYF
-164 ILFLILSLFSVWTV
+164 ILFFLLSLFGIWTV

-201 WLCVVGIGCI
+201 WLCVVGILCI
-211 IAAYVLC
+211 IVAYVLC
-218 FQVTIM
+218 FQVTLM
-224 NFMMYFLPIVGLTI
+224 NFLMYFLPIVGLTV
-238 GGTYLLFTQGSTVI
+238 GGTYLLFTQGSTVV
-252 LKALQKRKQSFYTYP
+252 LKALQRRKKSFYTYP

-297 SAVGTLYVY
+297 SAVGTLYVFFQD
-306 YENMSAKT
+306 MSYKT
-314 VDITPHAISYEEK
+314 VASTPHAISYEEK
-327 GVNTHNII
+327 GVNSHNVISD
-335 NEDTVQEIVKK
+335 EKMQTTLKK

-353 ELNFVKIPAT
+353 KVTYVKIPAK
-363 QKVTFFN
+363 QKLVMFN
-370 SEHEVPTAIISEKVY
+370 GEHEMPLGIISEKEY
-385 NAEVRKQKREEIS
+385 NAEARKQKKE
-398 EVHNAPGSATMIMSD
+398 EVHNVPGSATMVLID
-413 MTNDLVKID
+413 MMNDFVKVD
-422 RTKPYEVT
+422 RTKPFEFT
-430 MNGQKQFVQLNEPTS
+430 LNGQKQFIKLNDPIS
-445 YSVFNDDNYL
+445 QSVFNDEGYL
-455 IVNDQDFEKYAKLVP
+455 IVNDQDFVKYAEAIS

-477 YGYYIEDWKSTE
+477 YGYYIEDWKGTE
-489 ELVLDLKKEIA
+489 NLVVELKKEIA
-500 PEKQGELKSSV
+500 QEQQQNFHNSV
-511 LAYKNIREAGAIT
+511 LTYKAIKEQGAIT

-563 IGMTDKEIRKIAIRQ
+563 IGMTDKEIHKIAIRQ

-603 MLYIDLWKSGAIVI
+603 MLYLDLWKSGAIVI

-629 IAQRGY
+629 VAQRGY

>member
-6 LALNNVK
+6 LALSNVK

-48 NISMK
+48 NISMRD
-53 TMVTKGLESM
+53 MISKGLESM

-105 MIILEQMMLGSIA
+105 MIILEQLMLGSIA
-118 IVVGIGIGML
+118 IVVGIGLGML
-128 CSKLFFQALSVLLK
+128 CSKLFFQALSVILK

-152 GKAVLITAGIYF
+152 SKAVLITAGVYF

-211 IAAYVLC
+211 IVAYVLS
-218 FQVTIM
+218 FQVTFM
-224 NFMMYFLPIVGLTI
+224 NFIILFLPIVGLTI
-238 GGTYLLFTQGSTVI
+238 GGTYLLFTQGSTVV
-252 LKALQKRKQSFYTYP
+252 LKALQKRKKSFYTYP

-297 SAVGTLYVY
+297 SAVGTLYVFF
-306 YENMSAKT
+306 EDMSYKAVT
-314 VDITPHAISYEEK
+314 STPHAISYEEK
-327 GVNTHNII
+327 GIHTHNVIKEGKTKELI
-335 NEDTVQEIVKK
+335 KK
-346 HGFEDAR
+346 QGFEDAR
-353 ELNFVKIPAT
+353 EVTYVKLPGT
-363 QKVTFFN
+363 QKITMFN
-370 SEHEVPTAIISEKVY
+370 SEHEVPMAIVSEKEY
-385 NAEVRKQKREEIS
+385 NAEVRKQKREQVR
-398 EVHNAPGSATMIMSD
+398 EVHNAPGSATMVIMD
-413 MTNDLVKID
+413 MANDMMKID
-422 RTKPYEVT
+422 LSKPYEIKI
-430 MNGQKQFVQLNEPTS
+430 NGQTQSVQLNKPTS
-445 YSVFNDDNYL
+445 FSVFNDSEYL

-489 ELVLDLKKEIA
+489 DLVLDLKKEIA
-500 PEKQGELKSSV
+500 PDKQAELNNSV
-511 LAYKNIREAGAIT
+511 LNYKNIRESGAIT

-603 MLYIDLWKSGAIVI
+603 MLYLDLWKSGAIVI
-617 GAYILASAIYFM
+617 GAYVIASAIYFI

>member
-48 NISMK
+48 NISMRE
-53 TMVTKGLESM
+53 MISKGLESM

-105 MIILEQMMLGSIA
+105 MIILEQLMLGSIA
-118 IVVGIGIGML
+118 IVVGIGLGML
-128 CSKLFFQALSVLLK
+128 CSKLFFQALSVILK

-152 GKAVLITAGIYF
+152 SKAVLITAGVYF

-211 IAAYVLC
+211 IVAYVLS
-218 FQVTIM
+218 FQVTFM
-224 NFMMYFLPIVGLTI
+224 NFIILFLPIVGLTI
-238 GGTYLLFTQGSTVI
+238 GGTYLLFTQGSTVV
-252 LKALQKRKQSFYTYP
+252 LKVLQKRKKSFYTYP

-297 SAVGTLYVY
+297 SAVGTLYVFF
-306 YENMSAKT
+306 EDMSYKAVT
-314 VDITPHAISYEEK
+314 STPHAISYEEK
-327 GVNTHNII
+327 GIHTHNVIKEGKTKELI
-335 NEDTVQEIVKK
+335 KK

-353 ELNFVKIPAT
+353 EVTYVKLPGT
-363 QKVTFFN
+363 QKITMFN
-370 SEHEVPTAIISEKVY
+370 SEHEVPMAIVSEKEY
-385 NAEVRKQKREEIS
+385 NAEVRKQKREQVR
-398 EVHNAPGSATMIMSD
+398 EVHNAPGSATMVIMD
-413 MTNDLVKID
+413 MANDMMKID
-422 RTKPYEVT
+422 LSKPYEIKI
-430 MNGQKQFVQLNEPTS
+430 NGQTQSVQLNKPTS
-445 YSVFNDDNYL
+445 FSVFNDSEYL

-489 ELVLDLKKEIA
+489 DLVLDLKKEIA
-500 PEKQGELKSSV
+500 PDKQAELNNSV
-511 LAYKNIREAGAIT
+511 LNYKNIRESGAIT

-603 MLYIDLWKSGAIVI
+603 MLYLDLWKSGAIVI
-617 GAYILASAIYFM
+617 GAYVIASAIYFI

>member
-27 LSIVVFFMYASFIY
+27 LSILVFFMYASFIY

-63 NYIVVI
+63 NYIIVI

-92 LTLIGGTKSQLGR
+92 LTLIGGTKAQLGR
-105 MIILEQMMLGSIA
+105 MIILEQMILGVIA
-118 IVVGIGIGML
+118 IVVGIALGML
-128 CSKLFFQALSVLLK
+128 CSKLFFQALSVLLGV
-142 IDKTLPLVWN
+142 DKTLPLVWN
-152 GKAVLITAGIYF
+152 GKAVLITASVYF
-164 ILFLILSLFSVWTV
+164 VLFFILSLFGLWTV

-201 WLCVVGIGCI
+201 WLCVVGILCI
-211 IAAYVLC
+211 IVAYVLC
-218 FQVTIM
+218 FQVTLM
-224 NFMMYFLPIVGLTI
+224 NFVMLFLPIVGLTI
-238 GGTYLLFTQGSTVI
+238 GGTYLLFTQGSTVV
-252 LKALQKRKQSFYTYP
+252 LKVLQKRKKSFYTYP

-297 SAVGTLYVY
+297 SAVGTLYVFF
-306 YENMSAKT
+306 EDMSYKT
-314 VDITPHAISYEEK
+314 VASTPHAISYEEK

-335 NEDTVQEIVKK
+335 SEEKMQELLKN

-353 ELNFVKIPAT
+353 KVTYVKLPAT
-363 QKVTFFN
+363 QKIEGLN
-370 SEHEVPTAIISEKVY
+370 GNHEMPLGIISEKEY
-385 NAEVRKQKREEIS
+385 NAEARKQKKE
-398 EVHNAPGSATMIMSD
+398 EVHNAPGSATMVLID
-413 MTNDLVKID
+413 MMNDFVKLD
-422 RTKPYEVT
+422 RTKPFEFT
-430 MNGQKQFVQLNEPTS
+430 LNGQKQSIKLNDPIS
-445 YSVFNDDNYL
+445 QSVFNDEGYL
-455 IVNDQDFEKYAKLVP
+455 IVNDQDFVKYAKVVS

-477 YGYYIEDWKSTE
+477 YGYYIGDWKGTE
-489 ELVLDLKKEIA
+489 NLVVDLKKEIA
-500 PEKQGELKSSV
+500 QEQQQNFHNSV
-511 LAYKNIREAGAIT
+511 LTYKAIKEQGAIT

-563 IGMTDKEIRKIAIRQ
+563 IGMTDKEIHKIAIRQ

-584 IPILIGAI
+584 IPILIGTL

-603 MLYIDLWKSGAIVI
+603 MLYLDLWKSGAIVI
-617 GAYILASAIYFM
+617 GAYIVASAIYFM

>member
-48 NISMK
+48 NISMRE
-53 TMVTKGLESM
+53 MISKGLESM

-105 MIILEQMMLGSIA
+105 MIILEQLMLGSIA
-118 IVVGIGIGML
+118 IVVGIGLGML
-128 CSKLFFQALSVLLK
+128 CSKLFFQALSVILK

-152 GKAVLITAGIYF
+152 SKAVLITAGVYF

-201 WLCVVGIGCI
+201 SLCVVGIGCI
-211 IAAYVLC
+211 IVAYVLS
-218 FQVTIM
+218 FQVTFM
-224 NFMMYFLPIVGLTI
+224 NFIMLFLPIVGLTI
-238 GGTYLLFTQGSTVI
+238 GGTYLLFTQGSTVV
-252 LKALQKRKQSFYTYP
+252 LKALQKRKKSFYTYP

-297 SAVGTLYVY
+297 SAVGTLYVFF
-306 YENMSAKT
+306 EDMSYKAVT
-314 VDITPHAISYEEK
+314 STPHAISYEEK
-327 GVNTHNII
+327 GIHTHNVIKEGKTKELI
-335 NEDTVQEIVKK
+335 KR

-353 ELNFVKIPAT
+353 EVTYVKLPGT
-363 QKVTFFN
+363 QKITMFN
-370 SEHEVPTAIISEKVY
+370 SEHEVPMAIVSEKEY
-385 NAEVRKQKREEIS
+385 NAEVRKQKREQVR
-398 EVHNAPGSATMIMSD
+398 EVHNAPGSATMVIMD
-413 MTNDLVKID
+413 MANDMMKLD
-422 RTKPYEVT
+422 LAKPYEIKI
-430 MNGQKQFVQLNEPTS
+430 NGQTQSVQLNEPTTF
-445 YSVFNDDNYL
+445 SVFNDSEYL

-489 ELVLDLKKEIA
+489 DLVLDLKKEVA
-500 PEKQGELKSSV
+500 PDKQEELNNSV
-511 LAYKNIREAGAIT
+511 LAYKNIRESGAIT

-617 GAYILASAIYFM
+617 GTYVVASAIYFM

-635 LKHVKS
+635 LKHVQS

>member
-41 HPDVVSG
+41 HPDVLSG
-48 NISMK
+48 NVSMK
-53 TMVTKGLESM
+53 AMISKGLESM

-105 MIILEQMMLGSIA
+105 MIILEQLMLGSIA
-118 IVVGIGIGML
+118 IVVGIGLGML
-128 CSKLFFQALSVLLK
+128 CSKLFFQALSVILK

-152 GKAVLITAGIYF
+152 SKVVLITAGVYF

-201 WLCVVGIGCI
+201 SLCVAGIGCI
-211 IAAYVLC
+211 IAAYVLS
-218 FQVTIM
+218 FQVTFM
-224 NFMMYFLPIVGLTI
+224 NFIMLFLPIVGLTI
-238 GGTYLLFTQGSTVI
+238 GGTYLLFTQGSTVV
-252 LKALQKRKQSFYTYP
+252 LKALQKRKKSFYTYP

-297 SAVGTLYVY
+297 SAVGTLYVFF
-306 YENMSAKT
+306 EDMSYKT
-314 VDITPHAISYEEK
+314 VTSTPHAISYEEK
-327 GVNTHNII
+327 GIHAHNVIKEGKTKELI
-335 NEDTVQEIVKK
+335 KK
-346 HGFEDAR
+346 HGFEEAR
-353 ELNFVKIPAT
+353 EVTYVKLPAT
-363 QKVTFFN
+363 QKVTMFN
-370 SEHEVPTAIISEKVY
+370 GEHEVPMAIVSEKEY
-385 NAEVRKQKREEIS
+385 NAEVRKQKREQVR
-398 EVHNAPGSATMIMSD
+398 EVHNAPGSATMVIMDIAND
-413 MTNDLVKID
+413 MMKID
-422 RTKPYEVT
+422 RSKPYEFK
-430 MNGQKQFVQLNEPTS
+430 MNGQTQSVQLNEPTPF
-445 YSVFNDDNYL
+445 SVFNDSEYL

-489 ELVLDLKKEIA
+489 DLVLDLKNEIA
-500 PEKQGELKSSV
+500 PDKQMELNNSV
-511 LAYKNIREAGAIT
+511 LAYKDIRESGAIT

-617 GAYILASAIYFM
+617 GAYIVASAIYFM

-635 LKHVKS
+635 LKHVQS

>member
-53 TMVTKGLESM
+53 TMISKGLESM

-92 LTLIGGTKSQLGR
+92 LTLIGGTKYQLGR
-105 MIILEQMMLGSIA
+105 MIILEQLMLGSIA
-118 IVVGIGIGML
+118 IVVGIGLGML
-128 CSKLFFQALSVLLK
+128 CSKLFFQALSVILK

-152 GKAVLITAGIYF
+152 SKAVFITAGVYF

-201 WLCVVGIGCI
+201 SLCVAGIGCI
-211 IAAYVLC
+211 IAAYVLS
-218 FQVTIM
+218 FQVTFM
-224 NFMMYFLPIVGLTI
+224 NFIMLFLPIVGLTI
-238 GGTYLLFTQGSTVI
+238 GGTYLLFTQGSTVV
-252 LKALQKRKQSFYTYP
+252 LKALQKRKKSFYTYP

-297 SAVGTLYVY
+297 SAVGTLYVFF
-306 YENMSAKT
+306 EDMSYKT
-314 VDITPHAISYEEK
+314 VTSTPHAISYEEK
-327 GVNTHNII
+327 GINTHNVIKEGKTKELI
-335 NEDTVQEIVKK
+335 KK
-346 HGFEDAR
+346 HGFEEAR
-353 ELNFVKIPAT
+353 EVTYVKLPAT
-363 QKVTFFN
+363 QKVTMFN
-370 SEHEVPTAIISEKVY
+370 GEHEMPLGIISEKEY
-385 NAEVRKQKREEIS
+385 NKEARKQNVP
-398 EVHNAPGSATMIMSD
+398 EVQNKPGSATMVVID
-413 MTNDLVKID
+413 MMNDIVKPD
-422 RTKPYEVT
+422 LTKPFEFT
-430 MNGQKQFVQLNEPTS
+430 LNGQKQYIKLNDPVS
-445 YSVFNDDNYL
+445 KSVFNDDSYL
-455 IVNDQDFEKYAKLVP
+455 IVNDEDFVKYSQLTA

-477 YGYYIEDWKSTE
+477 YGYYIEDWKETE
-489 ELVLDLKKEIA
+489 NLVLDLKKEIVQ
-500 PEKQGELKSSV
+500 EQQQNFHNSI
-511 LAYKNIREAGAIT
+511 LAYKAIKEQGAIT

-584 IPILIGAI
+584 IPIVIGAI

-617 GAYILASAIYFM
+617 GAYIVASAIYFM

>member
-48 NISMK
+48 NISMRE
-53 TMVTKGLESM
+53 MISKGLESM

-105 MIILEQMMLGSIA
+105 MIILEQLMLGSIA
-118 IVVGIGIGML
+118 IVVGIGLGML
-128 CSKLFFQALSVLLK
+128 CSKLFFQALSVILK

-152 GKAVLITAGIYF
+152 SKAVLITAGVYF

-211 IAAYVLC
+211 IVAYVLS
-218 FQVTIM
+218 FQVTFM
-224 NFMMYFLPIVGLTI
+224 NFVILFLPIVGLTI
-238 GGTYLLFTQGSTVI
+238 GGTYLLFTQGSTVV
-252 LKALQKRKQSFYTYP
+252 LKALQKRKKSFYTYP

-297 SAVGTLYVY
+297 SAVGTLYVFF
-306 YENMSAKT
+306 EDMSYKAVT
-314 VDITPHAISYEEK
+314 SIPHAISYEEK
-327 GVNTHNII
+327 GIHTHNVIKEGKTKELI
-335 NEDTVQEIVKK
+335 KK
-346 HGFEDAR
+346 HGFEEAR
-353 ELNFVKIPAT
+353 EVTYVKLPGT
-363 QKVTFFN
+363 QKITMFN
-370 SEHEVPTAIISEKVY
+370 SEHEMPMAIVSEKEY
-385 NAEVRKQKREEIS
+385 NAEVRKQKREQVR
-398 EVHNAPGSATMIMSD
+398 EVHNAPGSATMVIMD
-413 MTNDLVKID
+413 MANDMMKID
-422 RTKPYEVT
+422 RTKPYEIKI
-430 MNGQKQFVQLNEPTS
+430 NGQKQSVQLNEPTS
-445 YSVFNDDNYL
+445 FSVFNDSEYL

-489 ELVLDLKKEIA
+489 DLVLDLKKEIA
-500 PEKQGELKSSV
+500 PDKQEELNNSV
-511 LAYKNIREAGAIT
+511 LAYKNIRESGAIT

-603 MLYIDLWKSGAIVI
+603 MLYVDLWKSGAIVI
-617 GAYILASAIYFM
+617 GTYVIASAIYFM

-635 LKHVKS
+635 LKHVQS

>member
-41 HPDVVSG
+41 HPDVVGG
-48 NISMK
+48 NISMRE
-53 TMVTKGLESM
+53 MISKGLESM

-105 MIILEQMMLGSIA
+105 MIILEQLMLGSIA
-118 IVVGIGIGML
+118 IVVGIGLGML
-128 CSKLFFQALSVLLK
+128 CSKLFFQALSVILK

-152 GKAVLITAGIYF
+152 SKAVLITAGVYF

-211 IAAYVLC
+211 IVAYVLS
-218 FQVTIM
+218 FQVTFM
-224 NFMMYFLPIVGLTI
+224 NFIILFLPIVGLTI
-238 GGTYLLFTQGSTVI
+238 GGTYLLFTQGSTVV
-252 LKALQKRKQSFYTYP
+252 LKALQKRKKSFYTYP

-297 SAVGTLYVY
+297 SAVGTLYVFF
-306 YENMSAKT
+306 EDMSYKAVT
-314 VDITPHAISYEEK
+314 STPHAISYEEK
-327 GVNTHNII
+327 GIHTHNVIK
-335 NEDTVQEIVKK
+335 EGKTKELLKK

-353 ELNFVKIPAT
+353 EVTYVKLPGT
-363 QKVTFFN
+363 QKITMFN
-370 SEHEVPTAIISEKVY
+370 SEHEMPMAIVSEKEY
-385 NAEVRKQKREEIS
+385 NAEVRKQKREQVR
-398 EVHNAPGSATMIMSD
+398 EVHNAPGSATMVITD
-413 MTNDLVKID
+413 MANDMMKID
-422 RTKPYEVT
+422 RTKPHEIKI
-430 MNGQKQFVQLNEPTS
+430 NGQTQSVQLNKPTLF
-445 YSVFNDDNYL
+445 SVFNDSEYL

-489 ELVLDLKKEIA
+489 DLVLDLKKEIV
-500 PEKQGELKSSV
+500 PDKQVELNNSV
-511 LAYKNIREAGAIT
+511 LVYKNIRESGAIT

-533 LFFFFACS
+533 LFFFACS

-584 IPILIGAI
+584 IPIVIGAI

-603 MLYIDLWKSGAIVI
+603 MLYLDLWKSGAIVI
-617 GAYILASAIYFM
+617 GSYIVASAIYFI

>member
-27 LSIVVFFMYASFIY
+27 LSILVFFMYASFIY

-63 NYIVVI
+63 NYIIVI

-92 LTLIGGTKSQLGR
+92 LTLIGGTKAQLGR
-105 MIILEQMMLGSIA
+105 MIILEQMILGVIA
-118 IVVGIGIGML
+118 IVVGIALGML
-128 CSKLFFQALSVLLK
+128 CSKLFFQALSVLLGV
-142 IDKTLPLVWN
+142 DKTLPLVWN
-152 GKAVLITAGIYF
+152 GKAVLITASVYF
-164 ILFLILSLFSVWTV
+164 VLFFILSLFGLWTV

-201 WLCVVGIGCI
+201 WLCVVGILCI
-211 IAAYVLC
+211 IVAYVLC
-218 FQVTIM
+218 FQVTLM
-224 NFMMYFLPIVGLTI
+224 NFVMLFLPIVGLTI
-238 GGTYLLFTQGSTVI
+238 GGTYLLFTQGSTVV
-252 LKALQKRKQSFYTYP
+252 LKVLQKRKKSFYTYP

-297 SAVGTLYVY
+297 SAVGTLYVFF
-306 YENMSAKT
+306 EDMSYKT
-314 VDITPHAISYEEK
+314 VASTPHAISYEEK

-335 NEDTVQEIVKK
+335 SEEKMQELLKN

-353 ELNFVKIPAT
+353 KVTYVKLPAT
-363 QKVTFFN
+363 QKI
-370 SEHEVPTAIISEKVY
+370 EHLNGNHEMPLGIISEKEY
-385 NAEVRKQKREEIS
+385 NAEARKQKKE
-398 EVHNAPGSATMIMSD
+398 EVHNAPGSATMVLID
-413 MTNDLVKID
+413 MMNDFVKLD
-422 RTKPYEVT
+422 RTKPFEFT
-430 MNGQKQFVQLNEPTS
+430 LNGQKQSIKLNDPIS
-445 YSVFNDDNYL
+445 QSVFNDEGYL
-455 IVNDQDFEKYAKLVP
+455 IVNDQDFVKYAKGVS

-477 YGYYIEDWKSTE
+477 YGYYIEDWKGTE
-489 ELVLDLKKEIA
+489 NLVVDLKKEIA
-500 PEKQGELKSSV
+500 QEQQQNFHNSV
-511 LAYKNIREAGAIT
+511 LTYKAIKEQGAIT

-563 IGMTDKEIRKIAIRQ
+563 IGMTDKEIHKIAIRQ

-584 IPILIGAI
+584 IPILIGTL

-603 MLYIDLWKSGAIVI
+603 MLYLDLWKSGAIVI
-617 GAYILASAIYFM
+617 GAYIVASAIYFM

>member
-13 GNWRNYKAFLISSC
+13 GNLRNYKAFLISSC

-48 NISMK
+48 NISMRE
-53 TMVTKGLESM
+53 MISKGLESM

-105 MIILEQMMLGSIA
+105 MIILEQLMLGSIA
-118 IVVGIGIGML
+118 IVVGIGLGML
-128 CSKLFFQALSVLLK
+128 CSKLFFQALSVILK

-152 GKAVLITAGIYF
+152 SKAILITAGVYF

-201 WLCVVGIGCI
+201 SLCVVGIGCI
-211 IAAYVLC
+211 IVAYVLS
-218 FQVTIM
+218 FQVTFM
-224 NFMMYFLPIVGLTI
+224 NFIILFLPIVGLTI
-238 GGTYLLFTQGSTVI
+238 GGTYLLFTQGSTVV
-252 LKALQKRKQSFYTYP
+252 LKALQKRKRSFYTYP

-297 SAVGTLYVY
+297 SAVGTLYVFF
-306 YENMSAKT
+306 EDMSYKAVT
-314 VDITPHAISYEEK
+314 STPHAISYEEK
-327 GVNTHNII
+327 GIHTHNVIKEGKTKELI
-335 NEDTVQEIVKK
+335 KK

-353 ELNFVKIPAT
+353 EVTYIKLPGSQKIT
-363 QKVTFFN
+363 MFN
-370 SEHEVPTAIISEKVY
+370 GEHEVPMAIVSEKEY
-385 NAEVRKQKREEIS
+385 NAEVRKQKREQVR
-398 EVHNAPGSATMIMSD
+398 EVYNAPGSATMVIMD
-413 MTNDLVKID
+413 MAKDMMKVDLS
-422 RTKPYEVT
+422 KPYEFKI
-430 MNGQKQFVQLNEPTS
+430 NGQTQSVQLNEPTPF
-445 YSVFNDDNYL
+445 SVFNDSEYL

-489 ELVLDLKKEIA
+489 DLVFDLKKEVA
-500 PEKQGELKSSV
+500 SDKQEELNNSV
-511 LAYKNIREAGAIT
+511 LAYKDIRESGAIT

-617 GAYILASAIYFM
+617 GAYIVASAIYFM

-635 LKHVKS
+635 LKHVQS

>member
-53 TMVTKGLESM
+53 TMITKGLESM

-105 MIILEQMMLGSIA
+105 MIILEQLMLGSIA

-201 WLCVVGIGCI
+201 WLGVAGIGCI
-211 IAAYVLC
+211 IAAYVLS
-218 FQVTIM
+218 FQVTFM
-224 NFMMYFLPIVGLTI
+224 NFIMLFLPIVGLTI
-238 GGTYLLFTQGSTVI
+238 GGTYLLFTQGSTVV

-297 SAVGTLYVY
+297 SAVGTLYVFF
-306 YENMSAKT
+306 EDMSYKT
-314 VDITPHAISYEEK
+314 VASAPHAISYEEK

-335 NEDTVQEIVKK
+335 SEGKAQELIKK
-346 HGFEDAR
+346 HGFEEAR
-353 ELNFVKIPAT
+353 KVTYVKIPAT
-363 QKVTFFN
+363 QKVTMFN
-370 SEHEVPTAIISEKVY
+370 GEHEMPLGIISEKEY
-385 NAEVRKQKREEIS
+385 NKEARKQNVP
-398 EVHNAPGSATMIMSD
+398 EVQNKPGSATMVVVD
-413 MTNDLVKID
+413 MMNDIVKPD
-422 RTKPYEVT
+422 LTKPFEFKL
-430 MNGQKQFVQLNEPTS
+430 NGQKQSIKLNDPVS
-445 YSVFNDDNYL
+445 KSVFNDDGYL
-455 IVNDQDFEKYAKLVP
+455 IVNDEDFVKYSQLVA
-470 DEEKTKY
+470 DGEKTKY
-477 YGYYIEDWKSTE
+477 YGYYIEDWKGTE
-489 ELVLDLKKEIA
+489 NLVLDLKKEIA
-500 PEKQGELKSSV
+500 QEQQQNFHNSILT
-511 LAYKNIREAGAIT
+511 YKAIKEQGAIT

-584 IPILIGAI
+584 IPILIGTI

>member
-6 LALNNVK
+6 LALSNVK

-48 NISMK
+48 NISMRD
-53 TMVTKGLESM
+53 MISKGLESM

-105 MIILEQMMLGSIA
+105 MIILEQLMLGSIA
-118 IVVGIGIGML
+118 IVVGIGLGML
-128 CSKLFFQALSVLLK
+128 CSKLFFQALSVILK

-152 GKAVLITAGIYF
+152 SKAVLITAGVYF

-211 IAAYVLC
+211 IVAYVLS
-218 FQVTIM
+218 FQVTFM
-224 NFMMYFLPIVGLTI
+224 NFIILFLPIVGLTI
-238 GGTYLLFTQGSTVI
+238 GGTYLLFTQGSTVV
-252 LKALQKRKQSFYTYP
+252 LKALQKRKKSFYTYP

-297 SAVGTLYVY
+297 SAVGTLYVFF
-306 YENMSAKT
+306 EDMSYKT
-314 VDITPHAISYEEK
+314 VTSTPHAISYEEK
-327 GVNTHNII
+327 GIHTHNVIKEGKTKELI
-335 NEDTVQEIVKK
+335 KK
-346 HGFEDAR
+346 HGFEEAR
-353 ELNFVKIPAT
+353 EVTYVKLPGT
-363 QKVTFFN
+363 QKITMFN
-370 SEHEVPTAIISEKVY
+370 SEHEMPMAIVSEKEY
-385 NAEVRKQKREEIS
+385 NAEVRKQKREQVR
-398 EVHNAPGSATMIMSD
+398 EVHNAPGSATMVIMD
-413 MTNDLVKID
+413 MANDMMKID
-422 RTKPYEVT
+422 LSRPYEIKI
-430 MNGQKQFVQLNEPTS
+430 NGQTQSVQLNKPTS
-445 YSVFNDDNYL
+445 FSVFNDSEYL

-489 ELVLDLKKEIA
+489 DLVLDLKKEVA
-500 PEKQGELKSSV
+500 PDKQAELHNSV
-511 LAYKNIREAGAIT
+511 FAYKNIRESGAIT

-603 MLYIDLWKSGAIVI
+603 MLYLDLWKSGAIVI
-617 GAYILASAIYFM
+617 GSYIVASAIYFI

-635 LKHVKS
+635 LKHVQS

>member
-53 TMVTKGLESM
+53 TMISKGLESM

-92 LTLIGGTKSQLGR
+92 LTLIGGTKYQLGR
-105 MIILEQMMLGSIA
+105 MIILEQLLLGSIA
-118 IVVGIGIGML
+118 IVVGIGLGML
-128 CSKLFFQALSVLLK
+128 CSKLFFQALSVILK

-152 GKAVLITAGIYF
+152 SKAVFITAGVYF

-201 WLCVVGIGCI
+201 SLCVAGIGCI
-211 IAAYVLC
+211 IAAYVLS
-218 FQVTIM
+218 FQVTFM
-224 NFMMYFLPIVGLTI
+224 NFIMLFLPIVGLTI
-238 GGTYLLFTQGSTVI
+238 GGTYLLFTQGSTVV
-252 LKALQKRKQSFYTYP
+252 LKALQKRKKSFYTYP

-297 SAVGTLYVY
+297 SAVGTLYVFF
-306 YENMSAKT
+306 EDMSYKT
-314 VDITPHAISYEEK
+314 VTSTPHAISYEEK
-327 GVNTHNII
+327 GINTHNVIKEGKTKELI
-335 NEDTVQEIVKK
+335 KK
-346 HGFEDAR
+346 HGFEEAR
-353 ELNFVKIPAT
+353 EVTYVKLPAT
-363 QKVTFFN
+363 QKVTMFN
-370 SEHEVPTAIISEKVY
+370 GEHEMPLGIISEKEY
-385 NAEVRKQKREEIS
+385 NKEARKQNVP
-398 EVHNAPGSATMIMSD
+398 EVQNKPGSATMVVID
-413 MTNDLVKID
+413 MMNDIVKPD
-422 RTKPYEVT
+422 LTKPFEFT
-430 MNGQKQFVQLNEPTS
+430 LNGQKQYIKLNDPVS
-445 YSVFNDDNYL
+445 KSVFNDDSYL
-455 IVNDQDFEKYAKLVP
+455 IVNDEDFVKYSQLTA

-477 YGYYIEDWKSTE
+477 YGYYIEDWKETE
-489 ELVLDLKKEIA
+489 NLVLDLKKEIMQ
-500 PEKQGELKSSV
+500 EQQQNFHNSI
-511 LAYKNIREAGAIT
+511 LAYKAIKEQGAIT

-584 IPILIGAI
+584 IPIVIGAI

-617 GAYILASAIYFM
+617 GAYIVASAIYFM

>member
-41 HPDVVSG
+41 HPDVVGG
-48 NISMK
+48 NISMRE
-53 TMVTKGLESM
+53 MISKGLESM

-105 MIILEQMMLGSIA
+105 MIILEQLMLGSIA
-118 IVVGIGIGML
+118 IVVGIGLGML
-128 CSKLFFQALSVLLK
+128 CSKLFFQALSVILK

-152 GKAVLITAGIYF
+152 SKAVLITAGIYF

-211 IAAYVLC
+211 IVAYVLS
-218 FQVTIM
+218 FQVTFM
-224 NFMMYFLPIVGLTI
+224 NFIILFLPIVGLTI
-238 GGTYLLFTQGSTVI
+238 GGTYLLFTQGSTVV
-252 LKALQKRKQSFYTYP
+252 LKALQKRKKSFYTYP

-297 SAVGTLYVY
+297 SAVGTLYVFF
-306 YENMSAKT
+306 EDMSYKAVT
-314 VDITPHAISYEEK
+314 STPHAISYEEK
-327 GVNTHNII
+327 GIHTHNVIKEGKTKELI
-335 NEDTVQEIVKK
+335 KK
-346 HGFEDAR
+346 HGFEEAR
-353 ELNFVKIPAT
+353 EVTYVKLPGT
-363 QKVTFFN
+363 QKITMFN
-370 SEHEVPTAIISEKVY
+370 SEHEMPMAIVSEKEY
-385 NAEVRKQKREEIS
+385 NAEVRKQKREQVR
-398 EVHNAPGSATMIMSD
+398 EVHNAPGSATMVITD
-413 MTNDLVKID
+413 MANDMMKID
-422 RTKPYEVT
+422 RTKPHEIKI
-430 MNGQKQFVQLNEPTS
+430 NGQTQSVQLNKPTLF
-445 YSVFNDDNYL
+445 SVFNDSEYL
-455 IVNDQDFEKYAKLVP
+455 IVNNQDFEKYAKLVP

-489 ELVLDLKKEIA
+489 DLVLDLKKEIV
-500 PEKQGELKSSV
+500 PDKQVELNNSV
-511 LAYKNIREAGAIT
+511 LVYKNIRESGAIT

-584 IPILIGAI
+584 IPIVIGAI

-603 MLYIDLWKSGAIVI
+603 MLYLDLWKSGAIVI
-617 GAYILASAIYFM
+617 GSYIVASAIYFI

>member
-48 NISMK
+48 NISMRD
-53 TMVTKGLESM
+53 MISKGLESM

-105 MIILEQMMLGSIA
+105 MIILEQLMLGSIA
-118 IVVGIGIGML
+118 IVVGIGLGML
-128 CSKLFFQALSVLLK
+128 CSKLFFQALSVILK

-152 GKAVLITAGIYF
+152 SKAILITAGVYF

-201 WLCVVGIGCI
+201 SLCVVGIGCI
-211 IAAYVLC
+211 IVAYVLS
-218 FQVTIM
+218 FQVTFM
-224 NFMMYFLPIVGLTI
+224 NFIILFLPIVGLTI
-238 GGTYLLFTQGSTVI
+238 GGTYLLFTQGSTVV
-252 LKALQKRKQSFYTYP
+252 LKALQKRKRSFYTYP

-297 SAVGTLYVY
+297 SAVGTLYVFF
-306 YENMSAKT
+306 EDMSYKAVT
-314 VDITPHAISYEEK
+314 STPHAISYEEK
-327 GVNTHNII
+327 GIHTHNVIKEGKTKELI
-335 NEDTVQEIVKK
+335 KK
-346 HGFEDAR
+346 HGFEEAR
-353 ELNFVKIPAT
+353 EVTYVKLPGT
-363 QKVTFFN
+363 QKITMFN
-370 SEHEVPTAIISEKVY
+370 SEHEVPLAIVSEKEY
-385 NAEVRKQKREEIS
+385 NAEARKQKREQVR
-398 EVHNAPGSATMIMSD
+398 EVHNAPGSATMVIMD
-413 MTNDLVKID
+413 MAKDMMKVDLA
-422 RTKPYEVT
+422 KPYEFKI
-430 MNGQKQFVQLNEPTS
+430 NGQTQSVQLNEPTPF
-445 YSVFNDDNYL
+445 SVFNDSEYL

-489 ELVLDLKKEIA
+489 DLVLDLKKEVA
-500 PEKQGELKSSV
+500 PDKQEELNNSV
-511 LAYKNIREAGAIT
+511 LAYKNIRESGAIT

-584 IPILIGAI
+584 IPILFGTI

-603 MLYIDLWKSGAIVI
+603 MLYIDLWKSGSIVI

>member
-1 MNFRQ
+1 
-6 LALNNVK
+6 
-13 GNWRNYKAFLISSC
+13 
-27 LSIVVFFMYASFIY
+27 MYASFIY

-48 NISMK
+48 NISMRD
-53 TMVTKGLESM
+53 MISKGLESM

-105 MIILEQMMLGSIA
+105 MIILEQLMLGSIA
-118 IVVGIGIGML
+118 IVVGIGLGML
-128 CSKLFFQALSVLLK
+128 CSKLFFQALSVILK

-152 GKAVLITAGIYF
+152 SKAVLITAGVYF

-211 IAAYVLC
+211 IVAYVLS
-218 FQVTIM
+218 FQVTFM
-224 NFMMYFLPIVGLTI
+224 NFIILFLPIVGLTI
-238 GGTYLLFTQGSTVI
+238 GGTYLLFTQGSTVV
-252 LKALQKRKQSFYTYP
+252 LKALQKRKKSFYTYP

-297 SAVGTLYVY
+297 SAVGTLYVFF
-306 YENMSAKT
+306 EDMSYKT
-314 VDITPHAISYEEK
+314 VTSTPHAISYEEK
-327 GVNTHNII
+327 GIHTHNVIKEGKTKELI
-335 NEDTVQEIVKK
+335 KK
-346 HGFEDAR
+346 HGFEEAR
-353 ELNFVKIPAT
+353 EVTYVKLPGT
-363 QKVTFFN
+363 QKITMFN
-370 SEHEVPTAIISEKVY
+370 SEHEMPMAIVSEKEY
-385 NAEVRKQKREEIS
+385 NAEVRKQKREQVR
-398 EVHNAPGSATMIMSD
+398 EVHNAPGSATMVIMD
-413 MTNDLVKID
+413 MANDMMKID
-422 RTKPYEVT
+422 RSKPYEIKI
-430 MNGQKQFVQLNEPTS
+430 NGQTQSVQLNKPTS
-445 YSVFNDDNYL
+445 FSVFNDSEYL

-470 DEEKTKY
+470 DEKKTKY

-489 ELVLDLKKEIA
+489 DLVLDLKKEVA
-500 PEKQGELKSSV
+500 PDKQEELHNSV
-511 LAYKNIREAGAIT
+511 FAYKNIRESGAIT

-584 IPILIGAI
+584 IPIIIGAI

-603 MLYIDLWKSGAIVI
+603 MLYLDLWKSGAIVI
-617 GAYILASAIYFM
+617 GAYIVASAIYFI

-635 LKHVKS
+635 LKHVQS

>member
-1 MNFRQ
+1 
-6 LALNNVK
+6 
-13 GNWRNYKAFLISSC
+13 
-27 LSIVVFFMYASFIY
+27 MYASFIY
-41 HPDVVSG
+41 HPDVVGG
-48 NISMK
+48 NISMRE
-53 TMVTKGLESM
+53 MISKGLESM

-105 MIILEQMMLGSIA
+105 MIILEQLMLGSIA
-118 IVVGIGIGML
+118 IVVGIGLGML
-128 CSKLFFQALSVLLK
+128 CSKLFFQALSVILK

-152 GKAVLITAGIYF
+152 SKAVLITAGVYF

-211 IAAYVLC
+211 IVAYVLS
-218 FQVTIM
+218 FQVTFM
-224 NFMMYFLPIVGLTI
+224 NFIILFLPIVGLTI
-238 GGTYLLFTQGSTVI
+238 GGTYLLFTQGSTVV
-252 LKALQKRKQSFYTYP
+252 LKALQKRKKSFYTYP

-297 SAVGTLYVY
+297 SAVGTLYVFF
-306 YENMSAKT
+306 EDMSYKAVT
-314 VDITPHAISYEEK
+314 STPHAISYEEK
-327 GVNTHNII
+327 GIHTHNVIKEGKTKELI
-335 NEDTVQEIVKK
+335 KK
-346 HGFEDAR
+346 HGFEEAR
-353 ELNFVKIPAT
+353 EVTYVKLPGT
-363 QKVTFFN
+363 QKITMFN
-370 SEHEVPTAIISEKVY
+370 SEHEMPMAIVSEKEY
-385 NAEVRKQKREEIS
+385 NAEVRKQKREQVR
-398 EVHNAPGSATMIMSD
+398 EVHNAPGSATMVITD
-413 MTNDLVKID
+413 MANDMMKID
-422 RTKPYEVT
+422 RTKPHEIKI
-430 MNGQKQFVQLNEPTS
+430 NGQTQSVQLNKPTLF
-445 YSVFNDDNYL
+445 SVFNDSEYL

-489 ELVLDLKKEIA
+489 DLVLDLKKEIV
-500 PEKQGELKSSV
+500 PDKQVELNNSV
-511 LAYKNIREAGAIT
+511 LVYKNIRESGAIT

-584 IPILIGAI
+584 IPIVIGAI

-603 MLYIDLWKSGAIVI
+603 MLYLDLWKSGAIVI
-617 GAYILASAIYFM
+617 GSYIVASAIYFI